1 MTCADVRQRLLQ
13 GSSDTLAELEP
24 HLRTCHDCRRLAAAI
39 DGIDAELHG
48 ALDEVLSRPLAVPA
62 PPARR
67 FSMAI
72 PAVVLAAAASLVL
85 ALVPSVGGRSMG
97 SFFPDFG
104 LSSTEV
110 EDVIRGAEI
119 LGDDDLSAAQ
129 WGDRRDRL
137 FGLWKDDSVSDEE
150 ARFRLLAQIGRSA
163 SLAGEIRAPYFVQQ
177 DGGMVNHFLA
187 EAAAMNEAS
196 GGALLTKASPQVVAL
211 ILGVDPSGQ
220 ADAEA
225 LVKLARDNATIPW
238 NALSESDWGERA
250 NQLLDAYVLSH
261 DELQGEELFVV
272 LCQLG
277 RAAENANMASGPHYQ
292 KVDGTWVNVAW
303 HAAATLV
310 VARPALLDT
319 VHDSSLRATVGFYVE
334 QVRSGD
340 LPPRNRD
347 DVP

>member
-1 MTCADVRQRLLQ
+1 
-13 GSSDTLAELEP
+13 
-24 HLRTCHDCRRLAAAI
+24 
-39 DGIDAELHG
+39 
-48 ALDEVLSRPLAVPA
+48 
-62 PPARR
+62 
-67 FSMAI
+67 MAI

-129 WGDRRDRL
+129 WGERRDRL
-137 FGLWKDDSVSDEE
+137 YGLWKDESVSDDE
-150 ARFRLLAQIGRSA
+150 ARFRLMAQIGRSA
-163 SLAGEIRAPYFVQQ
+163 SLAGEIRSPYFVQQ

-196 GGALLTKASPQVVAL
+196 GGALLTKASPEVVAL

-225 LVKLARDNATIPW
+225 LVKLARDNASIPW
-238 NALSESDWGERA
+238 NALSESDWGERSK
-250 NQLLDAYVLSH
+250 NLLDAYVLSH
-261 DELQGEELFVV
+261 DELQGEELLLV

-277 RAAENANMASGPHYQ
+277 RAAENANEASSPHYQ
-292 KVDGTWVNVAW
+292 QVDGKWVNVAW

-310 VARPALLDT
+310 VARPALLET
-319 VHDSSLRATVGFYVE
+319 VTDSELRASVGAYAE
-334 QVRSGD
+334 RVRSGD